1 VRPRPGSTRQVR
13 GLSTERCL
21 LHEHSEVDR
30 RVAQGRSQG
39 PGSDPAGGVIAGA
52 GVGGPTRA
60 TLASA
65 AIGLLLVAIA
75 LVVYSHNKPFRF
87 YDHFEWQAEAFLEG
101 QTAIRYPVEATD
113 DSPGNAFFNDVRQV
127 PSNDGVPRGDIPF
140 PPLPAIVLL
149 PFVAAWGRDADGQFI
164 FAVLAAIDVGIA
176 WWALGGLPI
185 RRWVR
190 LAATLFLAF
199 GTVLWYSA
207 MIGTTWYQ
215 AHVLAVGLAL
225 LAVGIALR
233 ADPDAASDE
242 DDLPEPEPE
251 PAGPTLRGGR
261 IAVVSAVRD
270 LRFGIDGR
278 QFLVGLLFG
287 LACTSRLTILF
298 AAPFFLLVGG
308 GGTWLRRGFSAGL
321 GAAIPVGALPLYNFA
336 STGHFFHPGYQF
348 LYEQEAGFYTTLGYN
363 LSWAIEDPRYIP
375 QNLGIMLFSTPAIE
389 PTVYPAGLGGGRALC
404 TDPAMIRGL
413 FEPDC
418 PMALPRDTGMSV
430 LLTSPAFLFAL
441 PALRRYGRSRAV
453 TGAALAVLVIAVV
466 NLMHFSQGW
475 VQFGYR
481 FTLDFVPWALV
492 LVALGM
498 ERIRSGAGVAVAV
511 VLVGLS
517 IAVNWWGVIWGN
529 LLGW

>member
-1 VRPRPGSTRQVR
+1 VS
-13 GLSTERCL
+13 
-21 LHEHSEVDR
+21 
-30 RVAQGRSQG
+30 
-39 PGSDPAGGVIAGA
+39 
-52 GVGGPTRA
+52 A
-60 TLASA
+60 T
-65 AIGLLLVAIA
+65 IGLVLVAIA
-75 LVVYSHNKPFRF
+75 LVVYSHTQPFRF

-113 DSPGNAFFNDVRQV
+113 DSAGNAFFNDVRQV
-127 PSNDGVPRGDIPF
+127 PSSDGEPRGDIPF
-140 PPLPAIVLL
+140 PPLPAILLL
-149 PFVAAWGRDADGQFI
+149 PFVAAWGHDADGQFI
-164 FAVLAAIDVGIA
+164 FAIVGAIDVGIA

-190 LAATLFLAF
+190 LATTLFLAF
-199 GTVLWYSA
+199 GTVLWYA
-207 MIGTTWYQ
+207 AQIGTTWYQ
-215 AHVLAVGLAL
+215 AHVLAVGLTL

-233 ADPDAASDE
+233 ADPDAAADE

-251 PAGPTLRGGR
+251 AASETELETQPEPIVRRLR
-261 IAVVSAVRD
+261 SM
-270 LRFGIDGR
+270 IDGR

-287 LACTSRLTILF
+287 LACTARLTILF

-321 GAAIPVGALPLYNFA
+321 GAAIPVAALLLYNFA
-336 STGHFFHPGYQF
+336 STGHIFHPGYQF

-363 LSWAIEDPRYIP
+363 LSWALEDPRYIP

-389 PTVYPAGLGGGRALC
+389 PSIYPAGLGGGRALC

-413 FEPDC
+413 FERDC
-418 PMALPRDTGMSV
+418 PLALPRDTGMSV
-430 LLTSPAFLFAL
+430 ILTSPAFLFAL

-453 TGAALAVLVIAVV
+453 TGAALAVVIIAVV

-481 FTLDFVPWALV
+481 FSLDFVPWALV

-498 ERIRSGAGVAVAV
+498 ERIRSGIGVVVAI

-517 IAVNWWGVIWGN
+517 IAVNWWGVVWGN